1 MMKTILVTGGTGF
14 IGSHTSLALI
24 EKGYKLLLL
33 DSLENSSIKV
43 IDRITN
49 LSKIEKN
56 KISSYLNF
64 LKGDIRDEDFLN
76 DIFEIYKKNNN
87 KIDAVIH
94 FAGLKSVDESTKN
107 PIKYWDINVSG
118 TIKLIKV
125 MEKFECFNL
134 VFSSS
139 ATIYGVKNNN
149 NLIKESDSISP
160 INTYGRTKE
169 AVELILRDLS
179 KVLDSSW
186 RIAVLRYF
194 NPIGAHPS
202 GLIGE
207 NPLNEPNNILPIINR
222 VAAGKIKELKI
233 FGNDWETTDG
243 TGVRDYIHVMDLAE
257 GHISALEYLLKNNNS
272 YLELNLGTGKG
283 TSVLELVNC
292 FSMAN
297 KVKVPFKYSNRREG
311 DSPYS
316 VADNTLAKLKL
327 NWEPKRDL
335 YKMCKDS
342 WKWFTKNPE
351 GFK

>member
-14 IGSHTSLALI
+14 IGSHTSLVLI

-33 DSLENSSIKV
+33 DSLENSSIEV

-49 LSKIEKN
+49 LSKIKKN
-56 KISSYLNF
+56 KKSSWINF

-76 DIFEIYKKNNN
+76 DIFETYKKNNN

-94 FAGLKSVDESTKN
+94 LAGLKSVDESTKN

-160 INTYGRTKE
+160 INTYGKTKE

-179 KVLDSSW
+179 KVLNSRW

-257 GHISALEYLLKNNNS
+257 GHISALEYLLKSNNS

-311 DSPYS
+311 DIPYS

-342 WKWFTKNPE
+342 WNWYKKCPD
-351 GFK
+351 GF

>member
-1 MMKTILVTGGTGF
+1 MKTILVTGGTGF
-14 IGSHTSLALI
+14 IGSHTSLVLI

-56 KISSYLNF
+56 KISSYINF
-64 LKGDIRDEDFLN
+64 LKGDIRDEEFLN
-76 DIFEIYKKNNN
+76 DIFETYKKNNN

-94 FAGLKSVDESTKN
+94 FAGLKSVDESTKK

-160 INTYGRTKE
+160 INTYGQTKE

-179 KVLDSSW
+179 KVLNSRW

-222 VAAGKIKELKI
+222 VAAGKIKELTI
-233 FGNDWETTDG
+233 FGNDWQTTDG

-257 GHISALEYLLKNNNS
+257 GHISALEYLLNS
-272 YLELNLGTGKG
+272 DNSFLELNL
-283 TSVLELVNC
+283 
-292 FSMAN
+292 
-297 KVKVPFKYSNRREG
+297 
-311 DSPYS
+311 
-316 VADNTLAKLKL
+316 
-327 NWEPKRDL
+327 
-335 YKMCKDS
+335 
-342 WKWFTKNPE
+342 
-351 GFK
+351 